1 MPLQRP
7 EDLPRPGCPL
17 HPRRRPGA
25 PRRQAAAQ
33 HAELEL
39 QQSSWSCS
47 SGSTWS
53 SWAATG
59 GWWKLEPTSSQARVS
74 YCSAAVPAAVLAAHI
89 RRAPPNIAAAPQQ
102 TSTAGSIVA
111 ECSPLFLGARLACAR
126 FPCCSNSCSSSRSA
140 ARCSSSASAP
150 PSWPGPC
157 CTASSTARFVPPVL
171 HCTGRCRAAHGNA
184 DSADARWP
192 AARPVGQQALSSSV
206 WSWQPVS
213 QVSQ

>member
-33 HAELEL
+33 HAEVEQ

-47 SGSTWS
+47 SGSNWS
-53 SWAATG
+53 SWAASG
-59 GWWKLEPTSSQARVS
+59 EWWKLEPSSSQGQALVLRGT
-74 YCSAAVPAAVLAAHI
+74 VPAVVPSAHI
-89 RRAPPNIAAAPQQ
+89 RRRVPPHIAQQSSKASRAAKQSQQ
-102 TSTAGSIVA
+102 TGQGRA
-111 ECSPLFLGARLACAR
+111 EQSRAVDQAHHHSSKLTPPPPRRPPGLCP

-150 PSWPGPC
+150 PSWPGLC
-157 CTASSTARFVPPVL
+157 CTASSTARFVPPPAL
-171 HCTGRCRAAHGNA
+171 Q
-184 DSADARWP
+184 WP
-192 AARPVGQQALSSSV
+192 LLCCMRVQMQQV
-206 WSWQPVS
+206 
-213 QVSQ
+213 